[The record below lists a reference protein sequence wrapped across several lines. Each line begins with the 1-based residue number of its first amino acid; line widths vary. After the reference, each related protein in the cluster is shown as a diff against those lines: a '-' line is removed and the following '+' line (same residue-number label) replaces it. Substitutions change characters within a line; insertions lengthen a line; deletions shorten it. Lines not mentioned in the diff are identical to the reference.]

1 MERASEG
8 RQAAALALRMGHGG
22 GTPPL
27 LECGGSPPPGAGAG
41 LPAVARSIQ
50 GLPLNCQCVRNAR
63 GKRQRVTALA
73 QSGIS
78 LQQRVYKPTRCRYSS
93 PMVKPVPKLSIVEI
107 ARLIAQAGK
116 VPAPASVRVERM
128 EDQYGDEA
136 LRLVVVFPANLP
148 VEKAM
153 WNDVKP
159 LVEKLRDFVYSK
171 DNEDRFVY
179 LKIIRL
185 AEEPVAAE

>member
-1 MERASEG
+1 
-8 RQAAALALRMGHGG
+8 
-22 GTPPL
+22 
-27 LECGGSPPPGAGAG
+27 
-41 LPAVARSIQ
+41 
-50 GLPLNCQCVRNAR
+50 
-63 GKRQRVTALA
+63 
-73 QSGIS
+73 
-78 LQQRVYKPTRCRYSS
+78 
-93 PMVKPVPKLSIVEI
+93 MVKPVPKISTVEI

-116 VPAPASVRVERM
+116 VPAPDSVRVERM